1 LIRTSSVA
9 LHATLVV
16 TGAAVFCTCAK
27 KMLPPSP
34 DRFAPH
40 LLEIR
45 TRNRVSVELLFD
57 EDIDPRS
64 VARDSIRVFGP
75 DGQQVE
81 LRGISMGR
89 QSGRIEIWTWPQSP
103 GLHEVDG
110 RVTDQA
116 GNPGRFRGR
125 FRGSN
130 KADTVRP
137 RVTGIRPQPGA
148 SGTARPK
155 IAVQFSEALDTL
167 SPLSYTFVPSMFDT
181 VYRHAWREDWREV
194 SFVPADTIDSGV
206 TVYFVLHPSG
216 QDLEG
221 NRMSGSAFTYFTPDS
236 VFRGRPVRGTVVWE
250 GPLGTGL
257 VLFTDTATTGMAPIL
272 ADGSFGTRLDSG
284 RYQAVAVADTNNDGG
299 VDLVGGPVE
308 FRTEQESLTIRLEP
322 NSDSI
327 PRPVDGY
334 RR

>member
-1 LIRTSSVA
+1 MRRP
-9 LHATLVV
+9 
-16 TGAAVFCTCAK
+16 AAVTLLAVLVGAGILALSACAK

-34 DRFAPH
+34 DRFAPR

-57 EDIDPRS
+57 EDIDARS
-64 VARDSIRVFGP
+64 ASLDSIAVFGP
-75 DGQQVE
+75 DGERVE

-89 QSGRIEIWTWPQSP
+89 KSDRIDIWTWPQSS
-103 GLHEVDG
+103 GLFEVRG
-110 RVTDQA
+110 RVLDQA

-125 FRGSN
+125 FRGSD
-130 KADTVRP
+130 KADTIRP
-137 RVTGIRPQPGA
+137 RVAGIQPRPGA
-148 SGTARPK
+148 SGAARQK
-155 IAVQFSEALDTL
+155 IAVQFSEPLDTL
-167 SPLSYTFVPSMFDT
+167 SQLSYTFVPSMFDT
-181 VYRHAWREDWREV
+181 VYQGGWREDWREL

-221 NRMSGSAFTYFTPDS
+221 NRLSGSAFTYFTPDS
-236 VFRGRPVRGTVVWE
+236 VFEGRPVRGRVTWR

-257 VLFTDTATTGMAPIL
+257 VLFEDTATTGMAPIL
-272 ADGSFGTRLDSG
+272 TDGSFGTRLDSG
-284 RYQAVAVADTNNDGG
+284 SYQAIAVADTNSDGA

-308 FRTEQESLTIRLEP
+308 FQTEQESLAIRLEP
-322 NSDSI
+322 TQDSI
-327 PRPVDGY
+327 PRTIDAY